1 MNEVSLDAAGLSLKA
16 CIHGP
21 DTAPPLLA
29 LHGWLDNA
37 ASFAPLA
44 PHLEQHRLIALDLP
58 GHGRSAHLPPG
69 PFVHYGL
76 PDYVAAVL
84 AAADA
89 LDLDQFDLL
98 GHSLGAGI
106 ASLLAAA
113 APERV
118 RRLFLI
124 EGLGPLA
131 DDPQRTLERFRD
143 AAGRRSRRRP
153 RRLRAFASIDEAVA
167 ARMAAGGLTTEQARP
182 IVERGLDREGESWRW
197 STDPRLTWPT
207 PVRLAESQIRALLA
221 GIAAPTALLLAR
233 PATPYLPEA
242 QLRERAAHVADIDLA
257 YIDGGHH
264 LHLDHPGVVAV
275 RIRAHLGKDN
285 AATEAP
291 SHDA

>member
-1 MNEVSLDAAGLSLKA
+1 MNEVSLDAAGLALKA

-44 PHLEQHRLIALDLP
+44 PHLERHRLIALDLP

-76 PDYVAAVL
+76 ADYVAAVL

-89 LDLDQFDLL
+89 LQLPQFDLI

-113 APERV
+113 APDRV

-143 AAGRRSRRRP
+143 ACGRRARRRP

-167 ARMAAGGLTTEQARP
+167 ARMAAGGLTTEQAQP
-182 IVERGLDREGESWRW
+182 IVERGLDRDGESWRW

-221 GIAAPTALLLAR
+221 GITAPTALLLAR
-233 PATPYLPEA
+233 PSTPYLPEDM
-242 QLRERAAHVADIDLA
+242 LRERASHMADIR
-257 YIDGGHH
+257 IQFMDGNHH
-264 LHLDHPGVVAV
+264 LHMQHAGSVAKLV
-275 RIRAHLGKDN
+275 RTHMDDTGAAHG
-285 AATEAP
+285 
-291 SHDA
+291 

>member
-1 MNEVSLDAAGLSLKA
+1 MNEIGIDAAGLALHA

-37 ASFAPLA
+37 ASFSPLA
-44 PHLEQHRLIALDLP
+44 PYLEDHRLVALDLP

-76 PDYVAAVL
+76 PEYVAAVL

-89 LDLDQFDLL
+89 LELDRFDLL

-106 ASLLAAA
+106 ASLVAAA
-113 APERV
+113 VPDRV

-131 DDPQRTLERFRD
+131 DDPQRTLDRFRD

-153 RRLRAFASIDEAVA
+153 RRLRAFASVDEAVA
-167 ARMAAGGLTTEQARP
+167 ARIAAGGLRTDQARP
-182 IVERGLDREGESWRW
+182 IVERGLDRDDSGWRW
-197 STDPRLTWPT
+197 SSDPRLTWPT
-207 PVRLAESQIRALLA
+207 PVRMAETQVRALLA

-233 PATPYLPEA
+233 PVTPYLPEA
-242 QLRERAAHVADIDLA
+242 QLRERASCVADTDLA

-264 LHLDHPGVVAV
+264 LHLDHPEAVAT
-275 RIRAHLGKDN
+275 RIRRHLSGTDGP
-285 AATEAP
+285 ATRAP
-291 SHDA
+291 